1 MSGTAAWTGRSRT
14 IPWPACKRIGCAA
27 RPAPLPPHDLSNP
40 VASFRRSGGGEG
52 PGIAT
57 SAVQGQGH
65 PGPGRQSSLSATS
78 WAGPGS
84 ADPASHAGH
93 GLQCIMAR
101 GGVPLLMLVPP
112 QPPPLRGPPQRR
124 PHAPC
129 VGPPASTLSHKQQN
143 HRCNSS
149 PKAQPLPGDRAAS
162 SQPPR
167 PPGFPRRQMPVA
179 PPSSAHT
186 GLHRGGR
193 RVSPPCLDDPVPGWE
208 TSHLWEVVTP

>member
-1 MSGTAAWTGRSRT
+1 MDRKEQNHPTARVQAHRLRG
-14 IPWPACKRIGCAA
+14 PACSSPSSRPVRPSGQFPSLWWRRRARDRNVGCAGSGPPRP
-27 RPAPLPPHDLSNP
+27 RPAEFSVCDIMGRARLGRPGVP
-40 VASFRRSGGGEG
+40 RG
-52 PGIAT
+52 PWAT
-57 SAVQGQGH
+57 VH
-65 PGPGRQSSLSATS
+65 HGP
-78 WAGPGS
+78 
-84 ADPASHAGH
+84 
-93 GLQCIMAR
+93 

-112 QPPPLRGPPQRR
+112 QSLPLRGPPQRR

-193 RVSPPCLDDPVPGWE
+193 RVSPPCLDDPVLGWE